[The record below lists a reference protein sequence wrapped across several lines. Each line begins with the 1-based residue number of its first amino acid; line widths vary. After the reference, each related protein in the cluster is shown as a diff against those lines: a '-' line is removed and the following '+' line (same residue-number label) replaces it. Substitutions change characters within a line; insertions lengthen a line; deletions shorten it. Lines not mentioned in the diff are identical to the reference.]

1 MTDDQKI
8 KLQDAKSKGAATE
21 ALKQG
26 KSCRGAITTD
36 DANLKA
42 QKEQECKDQEFGA
55 FLAANNINRD
65 DMDEKELA
73 AEVNEYLQGKKER
86 ADEELVDVMDQCYDN
101 AFTVYDTCS
110 AAAGSTASEQTK
122 CDVAV
127 ESAKV
132 ACDQKGMDVLET
144 AGYTVDPEDFR
155 EQKEAASKAK
165 ANKDLTKC
173 NTEAFK
179 LTGAAF
185 VEKQKECEETA
196 LTNFNKANG
205 VLDNSGDAKRLNEQK
220 FKQAKEETT
229 NKGVAKA
236 IMDAEKAGVSAAEA
250 KAIAKEAIKLSMG
263 TQTVTDLDL
272 EKRIGQGADATV
284 MDTMGT
290 CTGSLDGKTGDVLST
305 ALAECEEITKDAF
318 IKSK

>member
-26 KSCRGAITTD
+26 KSCRGAITTNN
-36 DANLKA
+36 ATLKA
-42 QKEQECKDQEFGA
+42 QKEQECKDQELGT
-55 FLAANNINRD
+55 FLTSSNINRD
-65 DMDEKELA
+65 EMDEKELA

-86 ADEELVDVMDQCYDN
+86 AGEELVEVMDQCNDN
-101 AFTVYDTCS
+101 AITVYDTCF
-110 AAAGSTASEQTK
+110 ADAGETASEEKK
-122 CDVAV
+122 CDEAV
-127 ESAKV
+127 QSALS
-132 ACDQKGMDVLET
+132 ACDQKGMDLLET
-144 AGYTVDPEDFR
+144 AGYTVDEEDFTEQR
-155 EQKEAASKAK
+155 ETASKAK

-185 VEKQKECEETA
+185 DEKQKECEATA
-196 LTNFNKANG
+196 FTNFNKANG

-250 KAIAKEAIKLSMG
+250 RAIAKETIKLSMG
-263 TQTVTDLDL
+263 TQNVTDLDL

-290 CTGSLDGKTGDVLST
+290 CTGSIKTGDVLST